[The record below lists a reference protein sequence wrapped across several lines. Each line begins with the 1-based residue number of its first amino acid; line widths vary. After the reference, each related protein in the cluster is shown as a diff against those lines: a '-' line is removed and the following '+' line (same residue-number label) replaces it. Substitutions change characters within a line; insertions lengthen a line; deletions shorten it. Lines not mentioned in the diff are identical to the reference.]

1 MTWENNGGAVLRLL
15 VSPLTSV
22 PAFSNCALKPCKVW
36 SCGCT
41 AAAAVIVVVG
51 VASTTCGAGV
61 VPACRRVFMRSSG
74 LPMMMPAAPEM

>member
-1 MTWENNGGAVLRLL
+1 MLKLL

-22 PAFSNCALKPCKVW
+22 PAFSNCALKPCRVW
-36 SCGCT
+36 SCGCN
-41 AAAAVIVVVG
+41 AAAVVIVVVVVG

-61 VPACRRVFMRSSG
+61 FPACRRVFIRSSG